1 MTMGYVIK
9 IVRNLRMCILINVNN
24 QITNSRE
31 YRCMVIQ
38 VVYIPYRYIKLIL
51 NLIVTAI

>member
-1 MTMGYVIK
+1 MTMGYIIK

-24 QITNSRE
+24 QITNSRG

-51 NLIVTAI
+51 NLIVMAI